1 MMKFVRKC
9 GLFFMMFLLVLSGT
23 GPLAQAKSSS
33 DDRMPK
39 NRSGAKEKK
48 QEKANARQTDNG
60 KKTSLEKKK
69 REWASGS
76 R

>member
-1 MMKFVRKC
+1 MMRFVKNC
-9 GLFFMMFLLVLSGT
+9 SLFFMVFLLALSGT
-23 GPLAQAKSSS
+23 GPLAQAKSCS
-33 DDRMPK
+33 DGKTQK
-39 NRSGAKEKK
+39 NRSGEKDKK
-48 QEKANARQTDNG
+48 QEKTDARQADNS